1 MKALSRDRG
10 LFLIIVLTC
19 LAAVPASS
27 QTKPNRSGSTSG
39 GRMRTY
45 FIAADEI
52 DWDYAPLGIDFMTGK
67 PFAGMSAAYT
77 QPGPSRIGHIFRKAI
92 YREYTDGTFAKLKAR
107 RPEDEYLGL
116 LGPVLH
122 AEVGD
127 TIRVVFK
134 NNGTHAYSMHPH
146 GVFYQKAS
154 EGSMYADGVPDAM
167 KMGAMVMPGSTFT
180 YEWNVPER
188 AGPGPQDPSSIV
200 WLYHSHVNEMRDVST
215 GLIGAIIVTARG
227 QARPDGTPKGVD
239 REIVALFTAFN
250 EGQSWFID
258 QNIAQHLSE
267 TDRKKL
273 NKVETNTTDAAGNFS
288 LAGTG
293 FAEVNLKFSI
303 NGYLYGNGPVMAMR
317 AGQHVRWYLL
327 AIAQGFDFHS
337 PHWHGNTVLYRGH
350 RTDVIALS
358 PAEMQTA
365 DMVPDNPGMWMF
377 HCHVD
382 DHMIAGMTAR
392 YEVKPENQ

>member
-1 MKALSRDRG
+1 MRLLGRDRSP
-10 LFLIIVLTC
+10 LFLVILMFLIV
-19 LAAVPASS
+19 VPAFSQAKLKENASVSS
-27 QTKPNRSGSTSG
+27 ARV
-39 GRMRTY
+39 RTY
-45 FIAADEI
+45 YIAADEI
-52 DWDYAPLGIDFMTGK
+52 DWDYAPLGVDFMTGK
-67 PFAGMSAAYT
+67 PFAGLSAAYT
-77 QPGPSRIGHIFRKAI
+77 QPGLNRIGHVFRKAI
-92 YREYTDGTFAKLKAR
+92 YREYTDETFTKLKTR

-122 AEVGD
+122 CAVGD
-127 TIRVVFK
+127 TLKVAFK
-134 NNGTHAYSMHPH
+134 NNGTHPYSMHPH

-154 EGSMYADGVPDAM
+154 EGSMYADGVPDEQ
-167 KMGAMVMPGSTFT
+167 KMGAMVMPGRAFT
-180 YEWNVPER
+180 YKWDVPER

-250 EGQSWFID
+250 EGQNLFID
-258 QNIAQHLSE
+258 QNIARYLSE
-267 TDRKKL
+267 TDRQKL
-273 NKVETNTTDAAGNFS
+273 NKVETNTTDTDGNYS

-293 FAEVNLKFSI
+293 FAEVNLNFSI
-303 NGYLYGNGPVMAMR
+303 NGYLYGNGPVMTMR

-365 DMVPDNPGMWMF
+365 DMVPDNPGIWMF

-382 DHMIAGMTAR
+382 DHMVAGMTAR
-392 YEVKPENQ
+392 YEVKP

>member
-1 MKALSRDRG
+1 METFMNTLRRAHNRF
-10 LFLIIVLTC
+10 LFIWTMC
-19 LAAVPASS
+19 LVSFPVAPQAKPHDAVEA
-27 QTKPNRSGSTSG
+27 
-39 GRMRTY
+39 GRVRTY
-45 FIAADEI
+45 FIAADEV

-77 QPGPSRIGHIFRKAI
+77 QPGPGRIGHVFHKAIFR
-92 YREYTDGTFAKLKAR
+92 EYMDQTFTKRKP
-107 RPEDEYLGL
+107 RPAEDEYLGL
-116 LGPVLH
+116 LGPILH

-127 TIRVVFK
+127 TIQVVFR
-134 NNGTHAYSMHPH
+134 NNGTHPYSMHPH

-154 EGSMYADGVPDAM
+154 EGSMYADAVPDAK
-167 KMGAMVMPGSTFT
+167 KMGAMVMPGGMFT
-180 YEWNVPER
+180 YEWHVPER
-188 AGPGPQDPSSIV
+188 AGPGPDDPSSIV
-200 WLYHSHVNEMRDVST
+200 WLYHSHVDEMRDVST
-215 GLIGAIIVTARG
+215 GLIGAIVVTARG
-227 QARPDGTPKGVD
+227 QARPDGSPKDVD

-258 QNIAQHLSE
+258 QNIARNISE
-267 TDRKKL
+267 AERKKL
-273 NKVETNTTDAAGNFS
+273 NKAETNTMDTNGNYS

-293 FAEVNLKFSI
+293 FAELNLKFSI
-303 NGYLYGNGPVMAMR
+303 NGYLYGNGPAMTMR

-337 PHWHGNTVLYRGH
+337 PHWHGNTVVYHGH

-365 DMVPDNPGMWMF
+365 DMVPDNPGTWMF

-382 DHMIAGMTAR
+382 DHMVAGMIAR
-392 YEVKPENQ
+392 YEVKP

>member
-1 MKALSRDRG
+1 MKTLTRARIVILLSCM
-10 LFLIIVLTC
+10 TC
-19 LAAVPASS
+19 LFAVQSHPEAKP
-27 QTKPNRSGSTSG
+27 TKNASGSAG
-39 GRMRTY
+39 HVRTY
-45 FIAADEI
+45 FVAADEL
-52 DWDYAPLGIDFMTGK
+52 DWDYSPLGTDFMTGK

-77 QPGPSRIGHIFRKAI
+77 QPGPGRIGHVFRKAL
-92 YREYTDGTFAKLKAR
+92 YREYTDQTFATLKAR

-116 LGPVLH
+116 LGPVLR
-122 AEVGD
+122 AEVGE

-134 NNGTHAYSMHPH
+134 NNGTHPYSMHPH

-154 EGSMYADGVPDAM
+154 EGSMYTDGVPDAQ

-180 YEWNVPER
+180 YVWTVPER
-188 AGPGPQDPSSIV
+188 AGPGPADPSSVV
-200 WLYHSHVNEMRDVST
+200 WLYHSHVDEMRDVST
-215 GLIGAIIVTARG
+215 GLIGAIIVTAQG
-227 QARPDGTPKGVD
+227 QAQPDGTPKGVD
-239 REIVALFTAFN
+239 REIIALFTVFN

-258 QNIAQHLSE
+258 QNIEKYISAE
-267 TDRKKL
+267 DRKKL
-273 NKVETNTTDAAGNFS
+273 NKAETNTTDTNGNYS
-288 LAGTG
+288 LSGTG

-303 NGYLYGNGPVMAMR
+303 NGYMYGNGPVMTMR

-327 AIAQGFDFHS
+327 AIAQGFDFHT

-365 DMVPDNPGMWMF
+365 DMIPDNPGVWMF

-392 YEVKPENQ
+392 YEVK